1 MVYLNCSKMNY
12 LRAVSNMEPNNL
24 AVFFDILGKAQ
35 KQYTKYLEPV
45 CKRWELTSNELDVLL
60 FLHNNPQFD
69 RAADI
74 VDRRGIAKSHVSLS
88 VKDLEGRGLLI
99 RHYAP
104 ADRRTAHLEL
114 TEQARA
120 IAGEGCAAQR
130 RFFSALYAGVT
141 EAEFALWRG
150 ITQKVCGNL
159 ENLEKTE

>member
-1 MVYLNCSKMNY
+1 MEAN
-12 LRAVSNMEPNNL
+12 NMARYFE
-24 AVFFDILGKAQ
+24 ILGKAQ
-35 KQYTKYLEPV
+35 KQYSKCLEPV
-45 CKRWELTSNELDVLL
+45 CKRWELTSKELDVLL

-88 VKDLEGRGLLI
+88 VKDLECRGLLV

-114 TEQARA
+114 TEQGRV
-120 IAGEGCAAQR
+120 IAGEGCEAQQ

-150 ITQKVCGNL
+150 ITRKVCGNL
-159 ENLEKTE
+159 EKLEKTE

>member
-1 MVYLNCSKMNY
+1 MKATSI
-12 LRAVSNMEPNNL
+12 

-35 KQYTKYLEPV
+35 KQYSKHLEPV
-45 CKRWELTSNELDVLL
+45 CKKWELTRNELDVLL

-88 VKDLEGRGLLI
+88 VKGLEDRGLLV
-99 RHYAP
+99 RRFEP

-114 TEQARA
+114 TEQGRA
-120 IAGEGCAAQR
+120 IAGEGCAAQQ